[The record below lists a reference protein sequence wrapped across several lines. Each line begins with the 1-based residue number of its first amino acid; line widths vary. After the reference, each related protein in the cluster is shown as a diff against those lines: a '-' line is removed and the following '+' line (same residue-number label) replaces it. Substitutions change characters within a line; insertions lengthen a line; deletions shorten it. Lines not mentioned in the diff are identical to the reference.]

1 MSAFVY
7 KDYSCKLTFKGCEFE
22 LPLNEET
29 AQLITDTLGNKTL
42 PTQWSGK
49 DDIDAFYDSV
59 MDDVDAILGDGAA
72 DAIMA
77 GFKHAGILE
86 LLSVVNYIVTEFNTQ
101 YAAVVEEMKKTT
113 PQGNR
118 ATRRANRK

>member
-7 KDYSCKLTFKGCEFE
+7 KDYSCKLKFKSSEFDV
-22 LPLNEET
+22 PLNEET
-29 AQLITDTLGNKTL
+29 AQLITELFGDKVLPPQFSGIDDINSFYDDVMDNVDTL
-42 PTQWSGK
+42 
-49 DDIDAFYDSV
+49 
-59 MDDVDAILGDGAA
+59 LGEGAA

-77 GFKHAGILE
+77 DFAHAGTLE
-86 LLSVVNYIVTEFNTQ
+86 LLSVVNYIVTEWNTQ
-101 YAAVVEEMKKTT
+101 YAAEVEEMKKTT